1 MGSIFEPYK
10 IKMRIARI
18 MLAAV
23 VALSVAMLPAA
34 GGFAAGSYTMEVS
47 APEVMP
53 DCGHHHH
60 APIDKTQKRTNDCA
74 SMAGCALK
82 CFNFNGITF
91 FGIAFSSPAGVAL
104 DPIRMSD
111 DIPPRMDGLPFR
123 PPRV

>member
-1 MGSIFEPYK
+1 MRPIFDQYK
-10 IKMRIARI
+10 MNMRISQTL
-18 MLAAV
+18 LAIV

-34 GGFAAGSYTMEVS
+34 GGFAAGSHTMEVS
-47 APEVMP
+47 APEAMP

-60 APIDKTQKRTNDCA
+60 APIDKTQKSTNDCA

-82 CFNFNGITF
+82 CFNFTGITF
-91 FGIAFSSPAGVAL
+91 AGIAFSSPAGAAL
-104 DPIRMSD
+104 DPIRASD

>member
-1 MGSIFEPYK
+1 
-10 IKMRIARI
+10 MRIGQTI
-18 MLAAV
+18 MAIV

-47 APEVMP
+47 APEAMP
-53 DCGHHHH
+53 DCEHHHH

-82 CFNFNGITF
+82 CFNFNGVTF
-91 FGIAFSSPAGVAL
+91 SGVAFSSLAGAAL
-104 DPIRMSD
+104 DPIRVSD
-111 DIPPRMDGLPFR
+111 DISPRMDGLPFR